1 MSDKVKKKI
10 RVISKD
16 KELLF
21 LHVSCMYFV
30 YEFNDNTVISW
41 NQAPQ
46 SPSVV
51 EAPQSAVVAVVVVSS
66 ASHPTVLL

>member
-1 MSDKVKKKI
+1 MSDKVKKI
-10 RVISKD
+10 EGNRTD

-51 EAPQSAVVAVVVVSS
+51 EAPQSAVVVVVVVSS
-66 ASHPTVLL
+66 ASHPTDLL